1 MGIHNARSISFV
13 LKGVGVRVMRH
24 PHRLAMQG
32 GERLELVAPA
42 KGLVLCCQ
50 ESHTHPYAA
59 AHASHTHYIYI
70 IGCSHHMECQLHG
83 LMMEQRC
90 PRNDRA
96 DIKTINIT
104 RATILISGT
113 RSISSLGMGKFD

>member
-50 ESHTHPYAA
+50 ESHTHPYA
-59 AHASHTHYIYI
+59 
-70 IGCSHHMECQLHG
+70 LL
-83 LMMEQRC
+83 LM
-90 PRNDRA
+90 
-96 DIKTINIT
+96 
-104 RATILISGT
+104 RATHITYI
-113 RSISSLGMGKFD
+113 